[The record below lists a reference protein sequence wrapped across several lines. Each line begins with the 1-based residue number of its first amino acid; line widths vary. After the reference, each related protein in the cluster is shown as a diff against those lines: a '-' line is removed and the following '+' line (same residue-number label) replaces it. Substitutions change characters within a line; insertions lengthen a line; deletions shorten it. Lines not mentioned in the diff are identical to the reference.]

1 MKNFKTR
8 FLVLCGLMV
17 LLAAAL
23 APIVA
28 EASCPQIIVSCSNG
42 SEHSCNGHSDDGGHC
57 IYDEKCLN
65 C

>member
-8 FLVLCGLMV
+8 FLALCGLMI

-28 EASCPQIIVSCSNG
+28 EASCPQIIVQCSNG
-42 SEHSCNGHSDDGGHC
+42 SEHSCNGKSNGSGGC
-57 IYDEKCLN
+57 VYSESCLN